1 MTRPTDGWRD
11 ARVHLAAEETAAAE
25 CGGRDVR
32 THRGTPYPTLSPRP
46 LDCGNLKCI
55 QPHNPGTYSK
65 SAPGQ
70 RWGGPRVLYQ
80 YSRVRGPN
88 PDLTPAAGR
97 FGGRLGAD

>member
-1 MTRPTDGWRD
+1 MDGEMPVCTLQLKKRRLQNAVVVMSEPTV
-11 ARVHLAAEETAAAE
+11 A
-25 CGGRDVR
+25 
-32 THRGTPYPTLSPRP
+32 PYPTLPPRP
-46 LDCGNLKCI
+46 LVCGNLKCI

-70 RWGGPRVLYQ
+70 CWGGPRVLYQ

-97 FGGRLGAD
+97 IGGQLGAD